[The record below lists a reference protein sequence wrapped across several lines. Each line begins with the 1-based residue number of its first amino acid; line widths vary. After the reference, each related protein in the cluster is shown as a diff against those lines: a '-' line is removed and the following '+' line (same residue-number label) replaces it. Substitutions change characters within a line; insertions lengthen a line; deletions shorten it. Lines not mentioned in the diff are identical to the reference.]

1 MDIIIFGTGAWYK
14 KYRTILSENTRVVAL
29 SDNNSDKWGKILDG
43 CVIRSPED
51 IKFIRYDKILIL
63 CKDSNPIKEQLM
75 NYGILEQDIWDI
87 KKYKETELQNHV
99 IYYGKKKIYGKNNI
113 LIISTDLDYNGG
125 TMAVVYATEA
135 LTDLGYDVVLAA
147 PSVNPNLFEELMKK
161 KITLA
166 IAPAM
171 PYIKISNEE
180 KSWILD
186 YDVVIVN
193 VFQMI
198 QCACA
203 ISRHKPVVWWIH
215 EPSEM
220 YSSYIKEFNQYAHY
234 NQMKK
239 ISIYAVSTVAKNNF
253 NEYFPDRIVHT
264 MPYGIPDEINCNLD
278 RGLKDRLTFAI
289 IGGIVPLKAQD
300 IFIKAINLLGEN
312 ELKKAEYLLIGHYSE
327 DDSYYKSVK
336 ELSSGKKNVKF
347 VGLLNR
353 KEITE
358 AFNDI
363 DVVVCPSIQDSLPIA
378 VTEGMMHA
386 KVCIV
391 SDKTGTIDFIENGK
405 NGFICKQ
412 GDEYDLAEKMKYI
425 INHRE
430 ELRGI
435 GNQARKVYE
444 KYFSMKEFGLRLE
457 KAILEAESNYAE
469 E

>member
-1 MDIIIFGTGAWYK
+1 MDVIIFGTGVWYR
-14 KYRTILSENTRVVAL
+14 KYRSILSENTRVVAL
-29 SDNNSDKWGKILDG
+29 LDNNSDKWGRILDG
-43 CVIRSPED
+43 CVIQSPEN
-51 IKFIRYDKILIL
+51 IKFLRYDKILIL
-63 CKDSNPIKEQLM
+63 CKDSNRIKNQLI
-75 NYGILEQDIWDI
+75 NFGVLEQDIWDI

-99 IYYGKKKIYGKNNI
+99 KYYGKKKILGKKNI

-125 TMAVVYATEA
+125 TMAVIYATEA
-135 LTDLGYDVVLAA
+135 LTDLGYEVVLAA
-147 PSVNPNLFEELMKK
+147 PSVNPNLFEELMDK
-161 KITLA
+161 KITVA
-166 IAPAM
+166 IAPAL

-180 KSWILD
+180 NSWILD
-186 YDVVIVN
+186 YNVVIVN

-198 QCACA
+198 QCACV
-203 ISRHKPVVWWIH
+203 ISRQKPVVWWIH
-215 EPSEM
+215 EASEI
-220 YSSYIKEFNQYAHY
+220 YSYYINEFNKYANY

-239 ISIYAVSTVAKNNF
+239 ISIYAVSTVAKDNF
-253 NEYFPDRIVHT
+253 NEYFPNRIKQT

-278 RGLKDRLTFAI
+278 RGLKDRLAFAI

-312 ELKKAEYLLIGHYSE
+312 ELKKAEFLLIGHYSE
-327 DDSYYKSVK
+327 DNSYYKSVK
-336 ELSSGKKNVKF
+336 ELSSGKENVKF

-363 DVVVCPSIQDSLPIA
+363 DVVVCPSKQDSLPIA

-430 ELRGI
+430 KLRDI
-435 GNQARKVYE
+435 GNQAREVYE